1 MSKIEELASLGQSV
15 WYDDIS
21 RRFVASGQLQALIA
35 QGLRGITS
43 NPAIFEKAIAG
54 GADYDED
61 IKSMS
66 ASGLEAKAVYEELA
80 LKDIARAAD
89 LLLPVYAA
97 AGGQDGYVSIE
108 VSPELAYDT
117 AGTAAEA
124 KRLHKLLGR
133 RNIMIKVPAT
143 AQGLPALTELI
154 ASGVSVNATLIFNID
169 NYRRVAAAYMAGLK
183 ELSRRGGRLDGV
195 ASVASFF
202 VSRIDAAVDAE
213 LDKTGGAALKGK
225 TAIANAKNSY
235 LAFKELFAGPGWDA
249 LAAGGARPQRLLWA
263 STGVKNPA
271 YPDTLY
277 VDGLIGG
284 PTVNTVPPATLKAFL
299 DHGTVSPTL
308 ERDSAGA
315 LAHLAELARLGIDLG
330 AVTDRLQTEGVAAFA
345 GSFKGIL
352 AAIRA
357 KAGK

>member
-1 MSKIEELASLGQSV
+1 MSKIEEFPALGQSI

-21 RRFVASGQLQALIA
+21 RRFVQSGELQALIA

-54 GADYDED
+54 SEDYDEE
-61 IKSMS
+61 IKELAAGL
-66 ASGLEAKAVYEELA
+66 ASEAIYEKLA
-80 LKDIARAAD
+80 LKDIAQAAD
-89 LLLPVYAA
+89 LMLPVYTAA
-97 AGGQDGYVSIE
+97 DGQDGYVSIE
-108 VSPELAYDT
+108 VSPKLAYDT
-117 AGTAAEA
+117 AGTIAEA
-124 KRLHKLLGR
+124 RRLHKLLGR

-154 ASGVSVNATLIFNID
+154 AAGLSVNVTLIFNID
-169 NYRRVAAAYMAGLK
+169 NYRRVAAAYLEGLK
-183 ELSRRGGRLDGV
+183 ALSRRGGQLSGV
-195 ASVASFF
+195 SSVASFF

-213 LDKTGGAALKGK
+213 LDKAGGAALKGK

-235 LAFKELFAGPGWDA
+235 LAFKERFAGPEWDA
-249 LAAGGARPQRLLWA
+249 LAARGARPQRLLWA

-299 DHGTVSPTL
+299 DHGTAAPTL
-308 ERDSAGA
+308 EKDSAWA
-315 LAHLAELARLGIDLG
+315 LEHLAQLARLGIDLG
-330 AVTDRLQTEGVAAFA
+330 TITDRLQTEGVDAF
-345 GSFKGIL
+345 GKSFENIMT
-352 AAIRA
+352 AIRA